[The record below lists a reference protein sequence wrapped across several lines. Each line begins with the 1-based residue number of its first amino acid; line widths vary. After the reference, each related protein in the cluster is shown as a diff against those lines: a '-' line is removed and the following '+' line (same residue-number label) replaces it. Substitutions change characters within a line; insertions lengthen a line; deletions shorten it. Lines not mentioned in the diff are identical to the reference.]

1 MHEPHRSDAKPPA
14 ERIVRERRRAW
25 PLRSVE
31 PIRLDDSNCHYSTSH
46 IRCGQH
52 KLYGRA
58 DVRFSGL
65 SRGAP
70 HPLLRP
76 VGERARTPRWVG
88 RPRWHEATRG
98 VVRVKS
104 GDATSCALVVSCGQ
118 SCAVSLC
125 AVGIGA
131 RAGARV
137 AMAPRKTDKRAQA
150 RRCHSMAVRVQVVI
164 VSRERTAVEGARQL
178 DHRYMQAFAR
188 LALPRARAIAVH
200 IEHHERTTAP
210 NASLAHDGL
219 HIAVSAR
226 TRRVEGKLVGVCAV
240 VLECAMYEGG
250 VPCTIH
256 TVFCYQN
263 A

>member
-1 MHEPHRSDAKPPA
+1 
-14 ERIVRERRRAW
+14 
-25 PLRSVE
+25 
-31 PIRLDDSNCHYSTSH
+31 
-46 IRCGQH
+46 
-52 KLYGRA
+52 
-58 DVRFSGL
+58 
-65 SRGAP
+65 
-70 HPLLRP
+70 
-76 VGERARTPRWVG
+76 
-88 RPRWHEATRG
+88 
-98 VVRVKS
+98 
-104 GDATSCALVVSCGQ
+104 
-118 SCAVSLC
+118 
-125 AVGIGA
+125 
-131 RAGARV
+131 
-137 AMAPRKTDKRAQA
+137 MAPRKTDKRAQA

-256 TVFCYQN
+256 TVRRGCTASAIAEN
-263 A
+263 RSERWRAAGSAVALGKRRGE